1 MDIKQAIETRH
12 SVRQYSEQPIAED
25 AATELQAF
33 VDECNT
39 QSGLNMQL
47 KFGDNKGF
55 TGILRGMI
63 LKNARNYLAI
73 VGKNDASLEEL
84 GGFWGE
90 KVVLKATQLGL
101 GSCWFAMGV
110 KKDLLK
116 ITKDEKF
123 LIVIALGYAVKEGK
137 AHSSKPLEN
146 LYHIADGSSVP
157 EWFIA
162 GVKAARLAP
171 TANNQQKFKFTLM
184 GNSSVKAESLGGAFS
199 GIDLGIVKCHFEIGA
214 ETQNFTWVK

>member
-1 MDIKQAIETRH
+1 MDIKQAIEARH
-12 SVRQYSEQPIAED
+12 SVRQYTEQPIAED
-25 AATELQAF
+25 AVTELQAF

-55 TGILRGMI
+55 SGIRGML
-63 LKNARNYLAI
+63 LKNVRNYLAI
-73 VGKNDASLEEL
+73 IGKNDASLEEL

-90 KVVLKATQLGL
+90 RVVLKATQLGI

-116 ITKDEKF
+116 INKDEKL
-123 LIVIALGYAVKEGK
+123 LIAIALGYAAKEGK

-146 LYHIADGSSVP
+146 LYHIEDGSGTP
-157 EWFIA
+157 EWFIV
-162 GVKAARLAP
+162 GVKAAQLAP
-171 TANNQQKFKFTLM
+171 TATNQQKFKFTLM
-184 GNSSVKAESLGGAFS
+184 ENSGVKAESLGGAFS

-214 ETQNFTWVK
+214 EPQNFTWVK